1 MARIT
6 DQIPLLVSGR
16 LVGIRL
22 HTAGKELTDQA
33 LPQVLDREKWPGDI
47 SPLPAQQMHQ
57 DRYPPVSGK
66 RVAEVYGYLAHY
78 TRRVLLELLRAEGIG
93 ITGCWLTP
101 IKHNGCY
108 APYELGV
115 NSPRDVCLL
124 IDVEG
129 VELWGPGTSPPS
141 TQFGDI
147 WRGGGIEFFS
157 PKPLDFSRVRKV
169 VYPCPTCG
177 R

>member
-1 MARIT
+1 M
-6 DQIPLLVSGR
+6 
-16 LVGIRL
+16 
-22 HTAGKELTDQA
+22 TDQA
-33 LPQVLDREKWPGDI
+33 LPQVLDREKWQGHI
-47 SPLPAQQMHQ
+47 SPLPAVEMYQ
-57 DRYPPVSGK
+57 DQYPPVSGK
-66 RVAEVYGYLAHY
+66 RVAEVYGLLAHY
-78 TRRVLLELLRAEGIG
+78 TKWSLVNLLMTDGIG
-93 ITGCWLTP
+93 ITKGCWLTP
-101 IKHNGCY
+101 TERNGCY

-115 NSPRDVCLL
+115 DSPRDVCLL
-124 IDVEG
+124 IDVKG

-157 PKPLDFSRVRKV
+157 PEPLDFSLVRKV